1 MLETIRRALGALT
14 AFVGT
19 PRPVSP
25 RRDGWYPLTIHEPYP
40 GAYQMDIETPVSD
53 VSTNPTVYA
62 CVSLIAADI
71 GKMRLTLVAEDEQG
85 IWTETESAA
94 FSPVLR
100 KPNRFQTRIT
110 FFQQWVMSKLL
121 WGNTYVLKIRDAR
134 GVVTSLVVLPPQ
146 KVRPLV
152 APDGSVYYEVKADA
166 LAGLTEDQTDTLA
179 IPAREIIH
187 DIMVPLDH
195 PLVGASPIT
204 SCGLAAIQALRMQT
218 SSAALFANG
227 CRPSGILVA
236 PGDISQESA
245 DRLKTKWETN
255 FTGTNTGRLAVVSG
269 GMKYEQLT
277 MNPVDAAI
285 IQQLQW
291 TDEAICR
298 CFHVPRYKVEV
309 GPDPNY
315 NNINALDSQY
325 YAQCLQI
332 HIESI
337 ELLLDEGLELP
348 KPYGTAFDLDDLMRM
363 DQPTLVETEAKA
375 IGAGIRAPN
384 EARHRLNLPP
394 VIGGETPYLQQQ
406 NYSLAALAARDEQ
419 TIEPPEPT
427 PPPVPPPTVDGA
439 GTEEEEDDLTAAFLE
454 RLYTKAAEKLYGA

>member
-1 MLETIRRALGALT
+1 
-14 AFVGT
+14 
-19 PRPVSP
+19 
-25 RRDGWYPLTIHEPYP
+25 
-40 GAYQMDIETPVSD
+40 
-53 VSTNPTVYA
+53 
-62 CVSLIAADI
+62 
-71 GKMRLTLVAEDEQG
+71 
-85 IWTETESAA
+85 
-94 FSPVLR
+94 
-100 KPNRFQTRIT
+100 
-110 FFQQWVMSKLL
+110 LL

-134 GVVTSLVVLPPQ
+134 GVVTGLVVLPPQ

-152 APDGSVYYEVKADA
+152 APDGAVYYDVSADL
-166 LAGLTEDQTDTLA
+166 LAGLPEDRTATLA

-187 DIMVPLDH
+187 DIMVPFGH

-204 SCGLAAIQALRMQT
+204 ACGLAAVQALRMQT

-227 CRPSGILVA
+227 CRPSGVLMM
-236 PGDISQESA
+236 PGDAAQETIE
-245 DRLKTKWETN
+245 RIKTKWETN
-255 FTGTNTGRLAVVSG
+255 FTGPNTGRLAVVSG
-269 GMKYEQLT
+269 GIKYEPLT

-285 IQQLQW
+285 IQQLAW

-325 YAQCLQI
+325 YAQCLQS

-384 EARHRLNLPP
+384 EARHRLNLSP
-394 VIGGETPYLQQQ
+394 VPGGETPYLQQQ
-406 NYSLAALAARDEQ
+406 NYSLAALAARDERA
-419 TIEPPEPT
+419 IAPPPAP
-427 PPPVPPPTVDGA
+427 PPPVPPPSGTGA
-439 GTEEEEDDLTAAFLE
+439 GPEEDEEDVTAAFLE
-454 RLYTKAAEKLYGA
+454 RLYTKAAEQLYAA